1 MTFNNSEIT
10 SKLAEAISKINE
22 VRQNLAGWN
31 ASDELLT
38 LLDEAT
44 EEITA
49 VSKALDKND

>member
-1 MTFNNSEIT
+1 MTFNNSENT

-31 ASDELLT
+31 VSDELLT

-49 VSKALDKND
+49 VSKALGKND

>member
-22 VRQNLAGWN
+22 VRQNLADWN
-31 ASDELLT
+31 VSDELLT

>member
-1 MTFNNSEIT
+1 MTFNNSENT

-22 VRQNLAGWN
+22 VRQNLANWDAG
-31 ASDELLT
+31 DELLT

-49 VSKALDKND
+49 VSKALGKND

>member
-1 MTFNNSEIT
+1 MTNNNSEIT

-22 VRQNLAGWN
+22 VRQNLAGWDV
-31 ASDELLT
+31 SDELLT

>member
-22 VRQNLAGWN
+22 VRQNLVGWG

>member
-1 MTFNNSEIT
+1 MTINNSEIT

-22 VRQNLAGWN
+22 VRQNLAGWD